1 MTTITLEVPDELA
14 TQLNSVGNH
23 LPALLYE
30 TLKSR
35 AGEKTAGL
43 LKSGASHPAYR
54 EMFDFLRSGPTP
66 AEIIAHRP
74 AAELQDRVARLLEQ
88 NREEG
93 LTNEEE
99 AELDGYEQVDDL
111 MSLLKAR
118 ARSMKP

>member
-43 LKSGASHPAYR
+43 LKSGA
-54 EMFDFLRSGPTP
+54 LR
-66 AEIIAHRP
+66 AVKVR
-74 AAELQDRVARLLEQ
+74 
-88 NREEG
+88 G
-93 LTNEEE
+93 LTKIRRDDAE
-99 AELDGYEQVDDL
+99 AWAN
-111 MSLLKAR
+111 SLSPR
-118 ARSMKP
+118 AA

>member
-43 LKSGASHPAYR
+43 LKSGALHPACR

-74 AAELQDRVARLLEQ
+74 AAELQDRVARLLEK

-111 MSLLKAR
+111 MSLLKAH

>member
-1 MTTITLEVPDELA
+1 MTTITLEVPDDLA

-35 AGEKTAGL
+35 AREKTAGL
-43 LKSGASHPAYR
+43 SKSGTLHPAYR

-66 AEIIAHRP
+66 EHIIRHRP
-74 AAELQDRVARLLEQ
+74 AAELQNRVAWLLEK

-93 LTNEEE
+93 LSEEEE
-99 AELDGYEQVDDL
+99 AELDGY
-111 MSLLKAR
+111 
-118 ARSMKP
+118 

>member
-14 TQLNSVGNH
+14 TQLNSMGNH

-30 TLKSR
+30 TLKSG

-43 LKSGASHPAYR
+43 LKSGALHPAYR

-74 AAELQDRVARLLEQ
+74 AAELQDRVARLLER

>member
-1 MTTITLEVPDELA
+1 
-14 TQLNSVGNH
+14 
-23 LPALLYE
+23 
-30 TLKSR
+30 
-35 AGEKTAGL
+35 
-43 LKSGASHPAYR
+43 
-54 EMFDFLRSGPTP
+54 MFDFLRSGPTP

-74 AAELQDRVARLLEQ
+74 GAELQDRVAQLLEM

>member
-14 TQLNSVGNH
+14 TQLNSVGND

-43 LKSGASHPAYR
+43 VKSGALHPGYR
-54 EMFDFLRSGPTP
+54 EMFDFLRSGATP
-66 AEIIAHRP
+66 AQIIAHRP
-74 AAELQDRVARLLEQ
+74 AVELQDRVAWLLEK
-88 NREEG
+88 NREGG
-93 LTNEEE
+93 LTEEE
-99 AELDGYEQVDDL
+99 DAELDGYEQVDDL

-118 ARSMKP
+118 ARAMKL